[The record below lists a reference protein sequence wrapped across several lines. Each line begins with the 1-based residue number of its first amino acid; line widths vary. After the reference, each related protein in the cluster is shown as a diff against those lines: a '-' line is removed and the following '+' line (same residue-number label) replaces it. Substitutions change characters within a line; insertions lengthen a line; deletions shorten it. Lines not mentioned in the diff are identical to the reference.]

1 MKLNKKYWSDRY
13 SKNEINWDL
22 GQISPPLKSFI
33 DKMIDKEINILI
45 PGCGNGYEAEYLFN
59 NGFLNTTV
67 VDIAFEPLEN
77 FNNRVVGFPNNQ
89 LLNQNFFD
97 LNEEKK
103 FDLILEQ
110 TFFCAFHPMYRKNY
124 VKKIYRLLNDFG
136 KFAGL
141 FFYNIPNTENPP
153 FGGNKIEYLKL
164 FSPYFDKIT
173 FQQCENSTSSRKD
186 KEYWFEFLKN
196 TTS

>member
-89 LLNQNFFD
+89 LLNQNFFE

-110 TFFCAFHPMYRKNY
+110 TFFLC
-124 VKKIYRLLNDFG
+124 I
-136 KFAGL
+136 
-141 FFYNIPNTENPP
+141 
-153 FGGNKIEYLKL
+153 
-164 FSPYFDKIT
+164 
-173 FQQCENSTSSRKD
+173 SS
-186 KEYWFEFLKN
+186 N
-196 TTS
+196 V